1 MHISEGILGV
11 PVLAAGTGLAILG
24 TAIGLKKMDYER
36 LPQVAVLSSAFFVA
50 SFIHVPLGPAAVH
63 LVLNGLCGLLLG
75 WLAFPAI
82 LVGLA
87 LQALLFQFGGL
98 TTLGVNT
105 FNLAFPGGTRRLY
118 VRQRHKKPQSRGERS
133 GRIHSGSRCY
143 TFVRAAGRFF
153 PRGYWRIVQCSRKA
167 HRRSPCAGYGDRR
180 HTNSVC
186 CGVRETS
193 QTGDVGRHFPT
204 VTCGAREDLP
214 EASFP

>member
-1 MHISEGILGV
+1 
-11 PVLAAGTGLAILG
+11 
-24 TAIGLKKMDYER
+24 MDYER
-36 LPQVAVLSSAFFVA
+36 LPQVYVVSAFFVA
-50 SFIHVPLGPAAVH
+50 SFIHVPVGPAAVH

-82 LVGLA
+82 LVGLT

-105 FNLAFPGGTRRLY
+105 FNLAFQMLVAY
-118 VRQRHKKPQSRGERS
+118 AWQRHQKPQSRGERS
-133 GRIHSGSRCY
+133 GRIHSGSVLYFCP
-143 TFVRAAGRFF
+143 GCWSLF
-153 PRGYWRIVQCSRKA
+153 PSWLLENRSMQLEA
-167 HRRSPCAGYGDRR
+167 HCRSPWLGHGDRR

-186 CGVRETS
+186 CGVRETR
-193 QTGDVGRHFPT
+193 QAGDVVRHFPT